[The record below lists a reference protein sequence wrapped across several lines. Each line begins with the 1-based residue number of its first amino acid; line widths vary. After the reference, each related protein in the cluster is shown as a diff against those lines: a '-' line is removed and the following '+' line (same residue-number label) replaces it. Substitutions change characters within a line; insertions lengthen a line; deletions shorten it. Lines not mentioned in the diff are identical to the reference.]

1 MTKLAPVY
9 FPDTAI
15 FSETQYPLFLLL
27 DSLHLLNPVEPAE
40 DSEDNDIFAQQGLC
54 QVHTPNPL
62 GEDRARFV
70 HLLKDIRHRKDDYAS
85 QLSSLTLAGMS
96 AKDKS
101 DSESRTAILSTLLGG
116 KTLAATDDMP
126 EEKIAD
132 LWQARLLLALGETYD
147 IEEEDLASHL
157 NFWDKQELELFAQ
170 LQGEGMLDEDNPIN
184 ELLALQ
190 QKKIKAN
197 PTTMKKR
204 CNAWFTLAKG
214 GEFVN
219 NPIWLTT
226 REDGTDYLFD
236 QFDRKTGKEPYIC
249 DMLAMP
255 ASIGSDLPSLFDSIN
270 EFKETNKELIE
281 KISAAV
287 TAALTTTGSSKP
299 ERPIIDPALESEWNK
314 VIDEIYP
321 EAHYGRKSLKIYF
334 LSDFHPRQV
343 IDTISDGANSG
354 VLFLDN

>member
-27 DSLHLLNPVEPAE
+27 DSVHLLNPVEPAE
-40 DSEDNDIFAQQGLC
+40 DSEDNDIFVQQGLC

-62 GEDRARFV
+62 GADRDRFV

-96 AKDKS
+96 VKDKS

-116 KTLAATDDMP
+116 KTFTGSDDMP
-126 EEKIAD
+126 PEKAAD

-157 NFWDKQELELFAQ
+157 NFWDKQEMDLFAQ
-170 LQGEGMLDEDNPIN
+170 LQGEGLLDEDNPIS

-204 CNAWFTLAKG
+204 CRSWFTLAVG
-214 GEFVN
+214 GDFVN

-236 QFDRKTGKEPYIC
+236 QYDRKTGKEPYIC
-249 DMLAMP
+249 DILALP
-255 ASIGSDLPSLFDSIN
+255 AIIGRDLESLFDSIS
-270 EFKETNKELIE
+270 EFKSAHKELIE
-281 KISAAV
+281 KIKTNIV
-287 TAALTTTGSSKP
+287 EALTASASSNP

-321 EAHYGRKSLKIYF
+321 EEQYGRKSLKIYF
-334 LSDFHPRQV
+334 LSNFHPRQV
-343 IDTISDGANSG
+343 IDKISDGTNSG
-354 VLFLDN
+354 VLFLDD